1 MKGSLVKE
9 KIGVPN
15 LSKPGNTSL
24 VFLGLVG
31 IHTLEKLKVF
41 FKVEKILKESK
52 VESAMKLFNL
62 SLGCILKK
70 SFKTGIRNLASE
82 ISLLKSGLSDFLKTI
97 SGLFLE
103 IFLASFVRNKGSN
116 MGKFGDINA

>member
-1 MKGSLVKE
+1 MKDSLVKGQT
-9 KIGVPN
+9 GVPN
-15 LSKPGNTSL
+15 LSEPGNTSL

-31 IHTLEKLKVF
+31 IHALEKLKVF
-41 FKVEKILKESK
+41 LRAEKILKESK

-62 SLGCILKK
+62 SPRCILKK

-82 ISLLKSGLSDFLKTI
+82 ISLSKSGLSDFLKMT

-103 IFLASFVRNKGSN
+103 IFLASFVRNRGREK
-116 MGKFGDINA
+116 